1 MKYTTLIPF
10 TLPFLGGTLTTASPC
25 QLAPSPI
32 PSGSSSTTITPA
44 QILTIAPKSQS
55 CANATDFVSECATA
69 TQAAPALSAAFKKYG
84 LTNKAEQAAV
94 LGIIA
99 FESGEFRYN
108 KNHFPSPGVEGK
120 GTRNMQSVDFNKKYA
135 ASIPEI
141 ADRLEEVQDQPGAVL
156 DLLLEDP
163 VRDFGSGAWFLTT
176 QCEES
181 VREGLRND
189 GEQGWEAFIVDCV
202 GTDASDERKG
212 YWTSAVEA
220 LGA

>member
-1 MKYTTLIPF
+1 MKFNTLI
-10 TLPFLGGTLTTASPC
+10 LPFLAATLAGASPC
-25 QLAPSPI
+25 QPAPPSNSP
-32 PSGSSSTTITPA
+32 STTVTPA
-44 QILTIAPKSQS
+44 QILAIAPKSQS

-69 TQAAPALSAAFKKYG
+69 SQAAPALSAAFKKYG

-141 ADRLEEVQDQPGAVL
+141 ADRFEEIQDQPGPVL

-163 VRDFGSGAWFLTT
+163 VRDFGSGVWFLTT

-181 VREGLRND
+181 VREGLRNN
-189 GEQGWEAFIVDCV
+189 GEQGWEGFIVDCV
-202 GTDASDERKG
+202 GTDANDERKG
-212 YWTSAVEA
+212 YWTSAVKA